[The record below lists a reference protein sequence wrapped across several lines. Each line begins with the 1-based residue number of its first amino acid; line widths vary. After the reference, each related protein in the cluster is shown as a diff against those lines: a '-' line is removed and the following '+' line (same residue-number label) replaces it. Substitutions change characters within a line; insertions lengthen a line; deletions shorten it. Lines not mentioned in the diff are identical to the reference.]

1 MEVMAIQ
8 GDTLDALCYRHLGV
22 TGGMVEQALALNP
35 GISLH
40 GPHLP
45 MGLLVQ
51 LPEPPSASAATAER
65 PLIQLWD

>member
-1 MEVMAIQ
+1 MEVVAMQ

-22 TGGMVEQALALNP
+22 TSGMVEQALMLNP

-40 GPHLP
+40 GAHLP
-45 MGLLVQ
+45 MGTVVLL
-51 LPEPPSASAATAER
+51 PDPPSAAAATAER